1 MNLDREV
8 NKIDQLRKKS
18 ESDLQKE
25 IKKGVKSDKMIK

>member
-18 ESDLQKE
+18 ESDL
-25 IKKGVKSDKMIK
+25 